1 MCVCV
6 CVWEGRGGIGRGKN
20 VMHVVRV
27 HEWQHE
33 RSVAVADQ
41 RRNWSAYL

>member
-1 MCVCV
+1 MCVCAR
-6 CVWEGRGGIGRGKN
+6 EGRGGIGRGKN
-20 VMHVVRV
+20 VMYVVRV

-33 RSVAVADQ
+33 KSVAVADQ